1 MKMTNTTQRQIQK
14 EQTRKMIIQI
24 ARQQYAQNGIM
35 ATRTADIAKAAG
47 VSHGTVFS
55 HFATQEELLNTVIE
69 EFGMT
74 VSQRLHELAS
84 TNVELKEVLQ
94 SHLAGLM
101 EFEDFYTRL
110 VIEGRLLPQSAR
122 ISLAMIQSSISF
134 HMSQAAELAMDK
146 GIIEEYPIHMLFNT
160 WIGLIHHYLA
170 NSDLFAPE
178 DSVLRRYGQE
188 ILDYYMKLI
197 LRR

>member
-1 MKMTNTTQRQIQK
+1 MTKTTQRQIQK
-14 EQTRKMIIQI
+14 EQTRKMILQI
-24 ARQQYAQNGIM
+24 AMKQYAQNGIM
-35 ATRTADIAKAAG
+35 ATRTVDIAKAAE

-55 HFATQEELLNTVIE
+55 HFATQEDLLNTVIE

-84 TNVELKEVLQ
+84 ANMDLKSVLE

-110 VIEGRLLPQSAR
+110 VIEGRLLPPSAR
-122 ISLAMIQSSISF
+122 NTLAIIQSSISF

-146 GIIEEYPIHMLFNT
+146 GTIERYSIHMLFNT
-160 WIGLIHHYLA
+160 WIGLLHYYLG
-170 NSDLFAPE
+170 NSDLFAPGE
-178 DSVLRRYGQE
+178 SVLRRYGQE
-188 ILDYYMKLI
+188 ILDHYMKLI

>member
-1 MKMTNTTQRQIQK
+1 MTKTTQRQIQK
-14 EQTRKMIIQI
+14 EQTRKMILQI
-24 ARQQYAQNGIM
+24 AREQYALNGIM

-55 HFATQEELLNTVIE
+55 HFATQEDLLNTVIE

-74 VSQRLHELAS
+74 ISQRLHELAS
-84 TNVELKEVLQ
+84 SNMELKEVLN
-94 SHLAGLM
+94 SHLTGLM

-122 ISLAMIQSSISF
+122 NTLAIIQSSISF
-134 HMSQAAELAMDK
+134 HMSQAAELAINK
-146 GIIEEYPIHMLFNT
+146 GIIEPYPIHMLFNT
-160 WIGLIHHYLA
+160 WIGLIHYYLA

-178 DSVLRRYGQE
+178 ESVLRRYGQE
-188 ILDYYMKLI
+188 LLEHYMKLI